1 MKRTIEN
8 YKQLIADAL
17 DIIEDI
23 QSDDNTEY
31 ASNFD
36 KALTDMIYTLCDKL
50 DELEA

>member
-1 MKRTIEN
+1 MKRTVEQ
-8 YKQLIADAL
+8 YKEMIADAL

-31 ASNFD
+31 ESDFD
-36 KALTDMIYTLCDKL
+36 KALTDMIYTLSDKL